1 MIIKFLQYFQ
11 CCLQLMGLGPAPVPP
26 PVGNEPPAFPPPQVE
41 DERRSRDRSDS
52 RRRSRSR

>member
-26 PVGNEPPAFPPPQVE
+26 PVGNEPPAFPPQVE